1 MGVYQVMLMS
11 DEIQTP
17 LIGISLWWMG
27 TQDEPGALGPMLR
40 AS

>member
-1 MGVYQVMLMS
+1 MSVYQVVLVS

-17 LIGISLWWMG
+17 LIVISLWWMG
-27 TQDEPGALGPMLR
+27 TQDEPDALGPTLR

>member
-1 MGVYQVMLMS
+1 MGVHQVMLVS

-27 TQDEPGALGPMLR
+27 TKDEPDALGPTPG

>member
-1 MGVYQVMLMS
+1 MGVYQVMLIS

-27 TQDEPGALGPMLR
+27 TKGEPDALGPIPR